1 MSDAWFPLSRN
12 ATKRAM
18 SHIFTQAR
26 NAVIGRRAR
35 PITAALVLVALR
47 EIFTGACVA
56 LRYAGSGNHAGMS
69 VSV

>member
-1 MSDAWFPLSRN
+1 
-12 ATKRAM
+12 M

-35 PITAALVLVALR
+35 PITAALLLVALR

-69 VSV
+69 AVSYTHLTLPTIYSV